1 MVLGRRRGRPWP
13 WGGNPAVGDQTE
25 GKLNRKAKWGGRM
38 HSPIELLAPSQGP
51 LGKGRI
57 HSGQTKTLTPFSQ
70 LQGGA
75 GAGTRDLFT
84 PTAAA
89 AAATLGDQRG
99 QKILINNNSW
109 DYQGK
114 PIGLRLAAANRTI
127 VCIDSKPL
135 ARADG

>member
-1 MVLGRRRGRPWP
+1 
-13 WGGNPAVGDQTE
+13 
-25 GKLNRKAKWGGRM
+25 M
-38 HSPIELLAPSQGP
+38 HSPIKLLAPSQGP

-84 PTAAA
+84 ATA

-114 PIGLRLAAANRTI
+114 PIGLRLAAAKRTI